1 MSKENQT
8 RYNMDRHEGQNRY
21 PNIVHNNGYN
31 TYNDQYT
38 SRVVDNSAQRVD
50 KERICSLFEQ
60 MLRVMQ
66 LELSPI

>member
-1 MSKENQT
+1 
-8 RYNMDRHEGQNRY
+8 MDRHEGQNRY
-21 PNIVHNNGYN
+21 PNIVQNNGYN